1 MSTLLEQKCP
11 CCGGAVEFDVGVQKL
26 KCPFCD
32 TEFDI
37 TSMPQEET
45 NTVEPINWNSQ
56 GTQWGAGETDG
67 MSVYACKSCG
77 GEIVADA
84 ATGATSCPYCG
95 NQVVMKGQFSGA
107 YRPDLIIPFK
117 LDKKAAKEAFK
128 KHLSGKKFVPKGFLD
143 DNKLEEIKGI
153 YVPYWLFSCDA
164 YAQMTFYGEK
174 KTVWSDSNYHYTKT
188 DTYDVYREGSVSFDN
203 VPVDASQKIDDK
215 LMESIEPFNL
225 SQAVDFNTAYLAGY
239 VADKFDVDVND
250 CMGRAN
256 QRIGQSVLDSFKHE
270 TVKGYDDVGGERVNA
285 LNVTNGFYKYALLP
299 VWLVNTKWNGQTY
312 TYAMNGQTG
321 KFVGNIPTDENKV
334 KRIGGLCGAGA
345 GLLLYG
351 IAWLIELLG
360 WL

>member
-37 TSMPQEET
+37 TAMPKEEV
-45 NTVEPINWNSQ
+45 NTVEQFNWNSQ

-128 KHLSGKKFVPKGFLD
+128 KHLTGRKFVPKGFLD
-143 DNKLEEIKGI
+143 DNKLEEIKGV
-153 YVPYWLFSCDA
+153 YVPHWLFTCDVIGNA
-164 YAQMTFYGEK
+164 NFKATKERR
-174 KTVWSDSNYHYTKT
+174 WSDNNYNYKEISY
-188 DTYDVYREGSVSFDN
+188 YDVYRSGNISFDN
-203 VPVDASQKIDDK
+203 IPVDGSTKMADD
-215 LMESIEPFNL
+215 LMESVEPFDL

-239 VADKFDVDVND
+239 LADKYDVTAEESMN
-250 CMGRAN
+250 RAN
-256 QRIGQSVLDSFKHE
+256 ERIRTSVGDALAE
-270 TVKGYDDVGGERVNA
+270 TVKGYDSIDSRIVNMNIA
-285 LNVTNGFYKYALLP
+285 NGFYKYALYP
-299 VWLVNTKWNGQTY
+299 VWILNTSWNGEKFTF
-312 TYAMNGQTG
+312 AMNGQTG
-321 KFVGNIPTDENKV
+321 KFVGNLPTDKKAV
-334 KRIGGLCGAGA
+334 VMASLLLGA
-345 GLLLYG
+345 GLSAVLCGLSF
-351 IAWLIELLG
+351 LLG

>member
-37 TSMPQEET
+37 AAMPQEEV
-45 NTVEPINWNSQ
+45 NTVEQFNWNTQ

-67 MSVYACKSCG
+67 MNVYSCKSCG

-128 KHLSGKKFVPKGFLD
+128 KHLTGRKFVPKGFLD

-153 YVPYWLFSCDA
+153 YVPHWLFSCDA
-164 YAQMTFYGEK
+164 YMYLNYDAEK
-174 KTVWSDSNYHYTKT
+174 IKRWSDKNYDYVQT
-188 DTYDVYREGSVSFDN
+188 DSWDVYREGEISFDN
-203 VPVDASQKIDDK
+203 IPVDASQKIDDT
-215 LMESIEPFNL
+215 LMESIEPFDL

-239 VADKFDVDVND
+239 VADKFDVSVND
-250 CMGRAN
+250 SMGRAN
-256 QRIGQSVLDSFKHE
+256 TRLTNTAADAFKSSVLN
-270 TVKGYDDVGGERVNA
+270 YDEIKTTRADMNIISGV
-285 LNVTNGFYKYALLP
+285 YKYALLP
-299 VWLVNTKWNGQTY
+299 VWLVNTTWNGKTY